1 MVQLFKNFKYEYI
14 PVDDNGPFYTQLG
27 FSPTFAGLKEVFVE
41 RLGAKENEVRP
52 DESWSS
58 RSRYL

>member
-1 MVQLFKNFKYEYI
+1 MVELFKNFKYEYF
-14 PVDDNGPFYTQLG
+14 PVDDNGPYYTQLG

-41 RLGAKENEVRP
+41 RLGAKENEVGP
-52 DESWSS
+52 DKSWSS

>member
-1 MVQLFKNFKYEYI
+1 MVELFKLKCEYFS
-14 PVDDNGPFYTQLG
+14 VDDNGPFYTQLG

-41 RLGAKENEVRP
+41 RLGAKENEVGP
-52 DESWSS
+52 DKSWSS